1 MLSNHWKSVGGFIL
15 QINRLI
21 IINFPFFETQS
32 KQLTFTGLE
41 TMKLWARS
49 DLTMTIISIAIHRIQ

>member
-1 MLSNHWKSVGGFIL
+1 MLSNHWKSDGGFIL

-21 IINFPFFETQS
+21 IINSLQS